1 MDTGHKYL
9 YPLSPPPLP
18 LKHEN
23 NAPVLD
29 LSPYPRQRILPPA
42 KTSALLFLWGG
53 WGIYVHGQSH
63 VNGCNN
69 ARLISLSSWAF
80 PGLSEYSSSFFI
92 TVPTV
97 P

>member
-29 LSPYPRQRILPPA
+29 LSPYPRQRILPLA

-53 WGIYVHGQSH
+53 WGGGGFMYTGRVMSTG
-63 VNGCNN
+63 VTM
-69 ARLISLSSWAF
+69 LD
-80 PGLSEYSSSFFI
+80 
-92 TVPTV
+92 
-97 P
+97 

>member
-9 YPLSPPPLP
+9 YPLPPLP

-42 KTSALLFLWGG
+42 KTKRVVVLMGRVGG
-53 WGIYVHGQSH
+53 GIYVHGQSQR
-63 VNGCNN
+63 V
-69 ARLISLSSWAF
+69 
-80 PGLSEYSSSFFI
+80 
-92 TVPTV
+92 
-97 P
+97 